1 MAHEKQS
8 AETRPPAGE
17 RLTPDQWQLVKGLL
31 DTVLA
36 LPHDQRAAYLDDNVT
51 DSQMRREVESLLASH
66 ESAESGFLAAP
77 AILLLDGM
85 PGTETRQRI
94 GTVLGSYRIVE
105 EVGRGGMGV
114 VYKAEDRSLGRFVAL
129 KFLPDDVAED
139 PAALARLRR
148 EARAASALN
157 HPNICTIHEIG
168 SSEGDSFIVM
178 EYLDGATLKER
189 LAEKPLETDLLVS
202 LAMEIADALDAAH
215 AEGIVHRDIKPA
227 NIFVTRRRHA
237 KVLDFGIAK
246 TVAEKSANFPVTAV
260 AGEPHRTAP
269 GAAIGTPLY
278 MSPEQVRGDAVDHR
292 TDLFSFG
299 TVLYEMATGRL
310 PFQGTT
316 PALIAD
322 QILGSTPV
330 KPSLLNPAVSPAL
343 EQIVLKALEKDPAN
357 RYQRAS
363 EMQSDLET
371 LRPQSGQ
378 YAAVRRSASSWIWG
392 AVAVAAVVAGVML
405 FAMFHGRRVQALG
418 ERDTVLLRDFENH
431 TGDPVFDG
439 TLKQGLSVDL
449 AQSPFLNVLSTKKIR
464 ETLRLMGRSPEEKIT
479 PDVAREVCQRTGSKA
494 TIGGTIAPLGS
505 HYLVSLEAASC
516 GDGESLAQ
524 ANAEASGKEN
534 VLEALSK
541 ASSQLRQTL
550 GESLA
555 SVQKFDVPIEATTSS
570 LEALK
575 VFSQGVNLKEF
586 KGDADAVPF
595 FKRAIELDPNFALA
609 YANLGVMYSN
619 MEEADLAAENIRKA
633 YAMRDR
639 VSAIEN
645 FRITGAY
652 YQYVTGELEKARATY
667 QLQSQAYPRDRLAHL
682 NLGLNGIIL
691 GHWDEAVAQTE
702 EALRLDPNTMMT
714 YSNLAVSY
722 LALNRFEDTSKVLDE
737 MERRRMDSEVL
748 HGNRY
753 FLAFLKRDRDEML
766 RQVAWGTGK
775 SGAEDTLLSQ
785 HSDSEAYFGRADS
798 ARHYGKLAV
807 ESAKRAESKEVA
819 ALWRTGAALHEA
831 ELGFPELAKKEAD
844 AALALSHGR
853 DVEILAGLALAR
865 SGHAAETMR
874 LVQQLEKTD
883 PLNTVLHVYWL
894 PTMRG
899 AAELA
904 QGHAEQ
910 AIGVLQ
916 ETTPYDL
923 AGALPL
929 GILYPVYV
937 RGEAYLQ
944 LHNGAAAA
952 AEFQKVI
959 DHPGIVQNFPIGS
972 LSRLGLARALAMQ
985 AQSSHGEEA
994 ANYRAK
1000 ALTAYSEFLTLW
1012 KDADAD
1018 VPALVAAKREEAR
1031 VRAANAAQ

>member
-1 MAHEKQS
+1 MAQDKHS
-8 AETRPPAGE
+8 AETRPPADD
-17 RLTPDQWQLVKGLL
+17 RLTPEQWQQVKGLL
-31 DTVLA
+31 DAVLV
-36 LPHDQRAAYLDDNVT
+36 LPREERAAYLDSHTT
-51 DSQMRREVESLLASH
+51 DPRIRSEVLSLLDSH
-66 ESAESGFLAAP
+66 ENAESGFLAAP
-77 AILLLDGM
+77 AVHLMNGI
-85 PGTETRQRI
+85 PGAETRQRI

-105 EVGRGGMGV
+105 EIGRGGMGV

-178 EYLDGATLKER
+178 EYLDGATLRER
-189 LAEKPLETDLLVS
+189 LTQKPLERDLLVI
-202 LAMEIADALDAAH
+202 LAVEIADALDAAH

-227 NIFVTRRRHA
+227 NIFITRRKHA
-237 KVLDFGIAK
+237 KILDFGIAK
-246 TVAEKSANFPVTAV
+246 TVAEKSVNFPATAL
-260 AGEPHRTAP
+260 AGEPHRTVP

-278 MSPEQVRGDAVDHR
+278 MSPEQVRGELVDHR

-299 TVLYEMATGRL
+299 TVLYEMSTGRL
-310 PFQGTT
+310 PFQGETS
-316 PALIAD
+316 ALIAE

-330 KPSLLNPAVSPAL
+330 KPSLVNTEISPAL
-343 EQIVLKALEKDPAN
+343 EQIVLKALQKDPAK

-363 EMQSDLET
+363 EMQADLEQ
-371 LRPQSGQ
+371 LRPQSGK
-378 YAAVRRSASSWIWG
+378 YAAVQKRGVSAWMLG
-392 AVAVAAVVAGVML
+392 GAAVVLAAVGIGS
-405 FAMFHGRRVQALG
+405 FGFFHTKKAQPLT
-418 ERDTVLLRDFENH
+418 ERDTVMLRDFDNR
-431 TGDPVFDG
+431 TNDTVFDG

-464 ETLRLMGRSPEEKIT
+464 ETLRLMGRSPDEKIT
-479 PDVAREVCQRTGSKA
+479 PDVAREVCQRSGSKA
-494 TIGGTIAPLGS
+494 TIGGSIAQLGN
-505 HYLVSLEAASC
+505 HYLIALEADSC
-516 GDGESLAQ
+516 SDGESFAQ
-524 ANAEASGKEN
+524 ANAEAARKDD
-534 VLEALSK
+534 VLAAVSQ
-541 ASSQLRQTL
+541 ASAQLRQTL

-555 SVQKFDVPIEATTSS
+555 SVQKFDMPIEATTGS

-575 VFSQGVNLKEF
+575 VFSQGINLREF
-586 KGDADAVPF
+586 KGDADAIPF

-609 YANLGVMYSN
+609 YASLGVAYSN
-619 MEEADLAAENIRKA
+619 MEEADLAAQNIRKA

-639 VSAIEN
+639 VSALEN
-645 FRITGAY
+645 YRITGAY

-667 QLQSQAYPRDRLAHL
+667 QLESQAYPRDRLAHL

-691 GHWDEAVAQTE
+691 GHWDEAVLQTE
-702 EALRLDPNTMMT
+702 EALRLDSNTLMT

-722 LALNRFEDTSKVLDE
+722 FALNRWDDARKVLDQ
-737 MERRRMDSEVL
+737 MQQHKMDSEVL
-748 HGNRY
+748 HGNLY
-753 FLAFLKRDRDEML
+753 FMAFLRNDRDEML

-775 SGAEDTLLSQ
+775 PGAEDTLLSQ

-798 ARHYGKLAV
+798 SRHYSKLAA

-819 ALWRTGAALHEA
+819 AMWRTGAALHEA
-831 ELGFPELAKKEAD
+831 ELGFPDRAKKEAD

-853 DVEILAGLALAR
+853 DVEILAGIALAR
-865 SGHAAETMR
+865 SGHGAEAMR
-874 LVQQLEKTD
+874 LVQQLEKGD

-904 QGHAEQ
+904 QGHPDQ
-910 AIGVLQ
+910 AIGTLE

-923 AGALPL
+923 GGMLPL
-929 GILYPVYV
+929 GIMYPVYV
-937 RGEAYLQ
+937 RGLAYLQ

-952 AEFQKVI
+952 TEFQKVI
-959 DHPGIVQNFPIGS
+959 DHPGIVQNFPIGA

-985 AQSSHGEEA
+985 AESVHGDGAGA
-994 ANYRAK
+994 ARTK
-1000 ALTAYSEFLTLW
+1000 ALKAYADFLTLW

-1018 VPALVAAKREEAR
+1018 VPVLIAAKREEAR
-1031 VRAANAAQ
+1031 LRAAGQ